1 MQITSIDPGNVPDGL
16 FWTVPIPSDSVAIDL
31 GAGTAEYTLLQ
42 VPTLDFGTFRNDIA
56 HGPSVPVTIS
66 FTVQWGG
73 VKKQFN
79 LRDAATGFRGEFVAT
94 AATMECSV
102 SEASLTFVSD
112 AASTSSDVSAVIGE
126 EHNGVFF

>member
-1 MQITSIDPGNVPDGL
+1 
-16 FWTVPIPSDSVAIDL
+16 
-31 GAGTAEYTLLQ
+31 
-42 VPTLDFGTFRNDIA
+42 LDFGTFPNDIA

-66 FTVQWGG
+66 FTVQWRG
-73 VKKQFN
+73 VKKRFN
-79 LRDAATGFRGEFVAT
+79 LRDAATGFRGEFAAT

-112 AASTSSDVSAVIGE
+112 AASTSAAVSSVIGQ

>member
-1 MQITSIDPGNVPDGL
+1 
-16 FWTVPIPSDSVAIDL
+16 VPIPSDSVEIDL

-42 VPTLDFGTFRNDIA
+42 VPTLDFGTFVNDIA
-56 HGPSVPVTIS
+56 HGSSVPVTIS

-73 VKKQFN
+73 VKKHFN
-79 LRDAATGFRGEFVAT
+79 LRDAATGFRGAFVAT

-102 SEASLTFVSD
+102 SEARLTFVSD
-112 AASTSSDVSAVIGE
+112 DASTSSAVSAVIGE

>member
-1 MQITSIDPGNVPDGL
+1 M
-16 FWTVPIPSDSVAIDL
+16 WTVPISSDSVGIDL

-42 VPTLDFGTFRNDIA
+42 VPTLDFGTFVNDIA
-56 HGPSVPVTIS
+56 HGPSVSVTIS
-66 FTVQWGG
+66 FTVQWRA
-73 VKKQFN
+73 VKKRFQ

-112 AASTSSDVSAVIGE
+112 AASTSSAVSAVIGE